1 MTRRVLVVGAGI
13 TGIAAAWTLDRWGL
27 DVTVLEAS
35 DRVGGKLRSGA
46 VDGIEIDIGADAFLA
61 RHGAATDLARAAG
74 LGDDLVEPAT
84 GQAWLWSRGALRPLP
99 TGTVLG
105 APTDPVALV
114 RSGVLSPGQVA
125 RAALEPLVPFRS
137 RAGDRSVADVV
148 AERFGAGVVD
158 ALVEPLLG
166 GVYAGRPD
174 RLSVDSTAPL
184 IGTSARED
192 RSLLLGLRRRRT
204 NGTGPVFQSLRGG
217 LASLPECLAADLG
230 ERVHLGLGV
239 RALAPAGAGWQVE
252 DTTGAIHEADVVL
265 LAVPAHVAAALVES
279 VAPAAA
285 ADLDGVAY
293 ASVGVITLVY
303 GAGAAGELP
312 PGSGMLVPRTAGRL
326 VKASTW
332 VTRKWPHRAV
342 DDRLVI
348 RASVGR
354 VDDHRWRD
362 LDPDDLV
369 ARVDA
374 EIRWATGIS
383 APAEASLVTPWLD
396 AMPQYEVGHRAR
408 VDRIRG
414 ALPRGLHVAG
424 AAYDGIG
431 ISPCVASAR
440 QVATT
445 IAA

>member
-1 MTRRVLVVGAGI
+1 M
-13 TGIAAAWTLDRWGL
+13 
-27 DVTVLEAS
+27 
-35 DRVGGKLRSGA
+35 
-46 VDGIEIDIGADAFLA
+46 
-61 RHGAATDLARAAG
+61 
-74 LGDDLVEPAT
+74 
-84 GQAWLWSRGALRPLP
+84 
-99 TGTVLG
+99 
-105 APTDPVALV
+105 
-114 RSGVLSPGQVA
+114 
-125 RAALEPLVPFRS
+125 
-137 RAGDRSVADVV
+137 
-148 AERFGAGVVD
+148 
-158 ALVEPLLG
+158 
-166 GVYAGRPD
+166 
-174 RLSVDSTAPL
+174 
-184 IGTSARED
+184 
-192 RSLLLGLRRRRT
+192 
-204 NGTGPVFQSLRGG
+204 
-217 LASLPECLAADLG
+217 
-230 ERVHLGLGV
+230 HLGLGV